1 MTHASKILMF
11 SATVATMLAVSACN
25 KRDEPTAG
33 QIVDKNVASAKAE
46 FKDVKEATKDTAANV
61 GAAITDASITTKI
74 NAALVADEQLKALK
88 INVDTTNG
96 KVVLTGA
103 APDAGSRDRATTMA
117 KAVDGVV
124 DVDNRLTL
132 QPNG

>member
-11 SATVATMLAVSACN
+11 SATVAAMLAVSACN
-25 KRDEPTAG
+25 KRDEPTVG

-46 FKDVKEATKDTAANV
+46 IKDAKETTKDAAANV

-124 DVDNRLTL
+124 DVDNRLTV